1 MPHVL
6 HTVHGL
12 SFTASRRRLVNN
24 AYVLLERY
32 AAKRCH
38 TLVGVADA
46 MNKAMLD
53 AGIGKAH
60 QYETVYSGMA
70 TGAFTS
76 AVDQRPAVRQ
86 ALRLADDD
94 VAVVTVA
101 RLFDMKGH
109 DDLLS
114 HAERLCQQHPN
125 LRFVWVGDG
134 SLRPRFERQIAEMG
148 LQDRFRLVG
157 LVPPEDVP
165 RYVAAC
171 DVLAHPSR
179 REGLARALPQ
189 GQLARLPVVTYDI
202 DGNAEGLLPGK
213 SGFALPAFDVDAFVA
228 RISELVADA
237 QRRHAMGD
245 AGQAFAVNRF
255 STETMVRRLEDVYRR
270 DVG

>member
-1 MPHVL
+1 
-6 HTVHGL
+6 
-12 SFTASRRRLVNN
+12 
-24 AYVLLERY
+24 LERY

-38 TLVGVADA
+38 TIVGVADA

-53 AGIGKAH
+53 AGIGKAD

-86 ALRLADDD
+86 ELRLADDD

-114 HAERLCQQHPN
+114 HAERLCRQHAN

-202 DGNAEGLLPGK
+202 DGNAEGLVPGE
-213 SGFALPAFDVDAFVA
+213 SGFAVPAFDVDAFIA
-228 RISELVADA
+228 RISDLVRDA
-237 QRRHAMGD
+237 QRRHAMGE